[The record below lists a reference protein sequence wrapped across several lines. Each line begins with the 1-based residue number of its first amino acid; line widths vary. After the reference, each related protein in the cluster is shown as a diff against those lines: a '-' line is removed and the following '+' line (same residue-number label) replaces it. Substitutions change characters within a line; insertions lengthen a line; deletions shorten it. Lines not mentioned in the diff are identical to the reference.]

1 MLTVMELSFWLRNM
15 KVWGQI
21 IMAFAVTH
29 VKGLIYYLPFLL
41 VSGLITGFIIGF
53 LTKLLLPY
61 LKKTILVKN
70 GNPKKEE

>member
-1 MLTVMELSFWLRNM
+1 MMGGVFHNI
-15 KVWGQI
+15 GQI